1 MALSKRTVVL
11 DIKVEVD
18 GQVIVFEQD
27 EYWEGGFTS
36 GTMEATGPRTGRRL
50 DVGDDVTAEDQLVKD
65 VINGNVHSAAR
76 RTARDTVKA
85 DEGIL

>member
-11 DIKVEVD
+11 DIKVEAD
-18 GQVIVFEQD
+18 GQVIVFEQE

-36 GTMEATGPRTGRRL
+36 GVMETTGPRTGRRL
-50 DVGDDVTAEDQLVKD
+50 DVGDDSTSEDQLVKD

-76 RTARDTVKA
+76 KTARDAVKA
-85 DEGIL
+85 E